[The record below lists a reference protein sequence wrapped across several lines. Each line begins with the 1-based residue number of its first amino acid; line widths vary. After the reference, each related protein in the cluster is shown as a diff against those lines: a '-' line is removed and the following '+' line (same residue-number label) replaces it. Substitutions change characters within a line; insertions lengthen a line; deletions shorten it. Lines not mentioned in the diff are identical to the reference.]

1 MRRTYKSWP
10 ALIAGVMA
18 IAWSSA
24 SVGQP
29 SAADCAAEADRASRG
44 SGSTLGGV
52 GRGAAVSDGTPASGG
67 AHPSAYSFPHRT
79 FQEYLA
85 GCYLALAE
93 RGALPRALRVRLE
106 VYDLAGRL
114 VRTLVQGEEPPGR
127 RRAIWDGRDDAGR
140 LVASGVYYYRLEARE
155 MVLTRKVVLIR

>member
-52 GRGAAVSDGTPASGG
+52 GRGAAGG
-67 AHPSAYSFPHRT
+67 ALFGAIVGGKKG
-79 FQEYLA
+79 A
-85 GCYLALAE
+85 G
-93 RGALPRALRVRLE
+93 RGAALGGIVGGIHKGSQKNDVYNS
-106 VYDLAGRL
+106 VYDACMS
-114 VRTLVQGEEPPGR
+114 R
-127 RRAIWDGRDDAGR
+127 R
-140 LVASGVYYYRLEARE
+140 
-155 MVLTRKVVLIR
+155 